1 MKKSALFLA
10 LTLLSAAPLWA
21 TDNLISNGDFE
32 TSSNSSFF
40 GVITTSFEDWTWD
53 GGAEVLAVE
62 TTNVYSGAQA
72 LHLNGSKITRSA
84 GTLYNGVALLD
95 DEVNQKYE
103 LTIHYKVITANEGD
117 IELNSAWTYI
127 RPGSEG
133 HDANV
138 LVQKLATTGEGW
150 QELKVSTTK
159 PTDGSNLNVG
169 VKVTKG
175 AEVLFDDFS
184 LVRVSATPTALQNN
198 SATPSVQVQKVL
210 HNGQI
215 YIVRD
220 GKFYTLAGT
229 EVKEMR

>member
-32 TSSNSSFF
+32 TAKTETSLHLGSN
-40 GVITTSFEDWTWD
+40 VVFEDWEWSGIGT
-53 GGAEVLAVE
+53 LAIE
-62 TTNVYSGAQA
+62 TTDVYSGTQA
-72 LHLNGSKITRSA
+72 LKANKPTINPTKLSQYVNFWEM
-84 GTLYNGVALLD
+84 D
-95 DEVNQKYE
+95 DQPGQEYE
-103 LTIHYKVITANEGD
+103 LTIHYKTIAANEGD
-117 IELNSAWTYI
+117 IELACEWNFKNQDYPAHDTDKLNQVLPLSNDKWNEIKVNTTL
-127 RPGSEG
+127 PEG
-133 HDANV
+133 GT
-138 LVQKLATTGEGW
+138 KLY
-150 QELKVSTTK
+150 VC
-159 PTDGSNLNVG
+159 
-169 VKVTKG
+169 VKVKKG